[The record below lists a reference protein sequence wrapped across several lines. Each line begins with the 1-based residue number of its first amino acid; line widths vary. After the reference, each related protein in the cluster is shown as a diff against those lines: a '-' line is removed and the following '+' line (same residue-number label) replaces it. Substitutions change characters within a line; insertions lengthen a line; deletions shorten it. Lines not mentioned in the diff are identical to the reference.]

1 MAMPHAGSLLRT
13 ALRLTREKSL
23 SEDLVQEVLLRA
35 WRSFEQFEAGTNCK
49 AWLFKI
55 MLNLA
60 SKRRKQIQTR
70 PQLLSLE
77 ENESFKLPVAVTRT
91 PEFTGSEVVTA
102 LDSLPEEHRTVLL
115 LGVVEGFTCKE
126 IGQMLSIPIGTVMSR
141 LSRARVG
148 LRRKLTEPVGQACVC
163 KPEVSV
169 KQAQKGAYE
178 LL

>member
-1 MAMPHAGSLLRT
+1 VAMPHAGSLLRT
-13 ALRLTREKSL
+13 ALRLTGEKSIA
-23 SEDLVQEVLLRA
+23 EDLVQEVLLRA

-60 SKRRKQIQTR
+60 SKRQKQIQTR
-70 PQLLSLE
+70 PQLVSLE
-77 ENESFKLPVAVTRT
+77 ENESFKLPVTVPRT

-141 LSRARVG
+141 LSRARIG

-163 KPEVSV
+163 KPGVSV